1 MHEMPASQ
9 RFLFFLVAF
18 LLLGATAAAGGD
30 GHAAGTTEAAAEA
43 RSPDAAFDV
52 RARKWWP
59 RVPATT
65 DGLVR
70 GSERRVP
77 NSSDPLHNR

>member
-1 MHEMPASQ
+1 MHEMPPSQ
-9 RFLFFLVAF
+9 RFLFFLLAF
-18 LLLGATAAAGGD
+18 LLLAATASAGGD
-30 GHAAGTTEAAAEA
+30 DHAAGTSEA
-43 RSPDAAFDV
+43 RPPDAAFDV

-59 RVPATT
+59 RVPAT